1 MKRGME
7 AHAYMKDKEVK
18 IDIPGWA
25 YVLLSI
31 TALAYFFVSFSI
43 EYTFGRVIPTL
54 IMIESPQDISFEP
67 IPTEDTDA
75 TKTKDPEHQGVR
87 RQTFITSS
95 FRSAILLLKSK
106 GGFKARYRGLSIFI
120 VNAIAVQ
127 WIAGF
132 LSMLPLLRSLPL
144 GVTAVAATV
153 ICAQLSLGWTHIV
166 ISEPSPKAWFR
177 RIPTLK
183 MWKKVAGP
191 TAMLGVAEQL
201 AVMLP
206 LYLAINT
213 GLTKDPKE
221 FAELPDRIQ
230 KAAIIKSIGIFALG
244 LVLAFLVVIPAN
256 VTLTRVQAS
265 LLHDE
270 HDTIVPFDRSFGGKV
285 VPEIVGGTGKISIL
299 EAWMTFNM
307 AARFRL
313 VKAYLKVFAMQV
325 GVIVLFSVVFVAQ
338 ILMIGGVHKIIVP
351 ADGKN

>member
-7 AHAYMKDKEVK
+7 AHTYMKDEVK

-25 YVLLSI
+25 ILLLSA

-75 TKTKDPEHQGVR
+75 SKTKDPEHQVVS

-106 GGFKARYRGLSIFI
+106 GGFKARYRGLAIFI

-132 LSMLPLLRSLPL
+132 LSLLPILRALPL
-144 GVTAVAATV
+144 GVTDAAATV
-153 ICAQLSLGWTHIV
+153 LCAQLSLGWTHIV

-191 TAMLGVAEQL
+191 TAILAVAEQL
-201 AVMLP
+201 SVMLP
-206 LYLAINT
+206 LYLAINI

-221 FAELPDRIQ
+221 VAEMPDRLQ
-230 KAAIIKSIGIFALG
+230 KALIIKSIGIFALG
-244 LVLAFLVVIPAN
+244 LILAFLIVIPAN

-265 LLHDE
+265 LLNDE

-285 VPEIVGGTGKISIL
+285 IPEIVGGTGKISIL

-313 VKAYLKVFAMQV
+313 IKAYLKVFMMQV
-325 GVIVLFSVVFVAQ
+325 GATVFFTILLVGQ
-338 ILMIGGVHKIIVP
+338 ILVIGGVHKIIVP